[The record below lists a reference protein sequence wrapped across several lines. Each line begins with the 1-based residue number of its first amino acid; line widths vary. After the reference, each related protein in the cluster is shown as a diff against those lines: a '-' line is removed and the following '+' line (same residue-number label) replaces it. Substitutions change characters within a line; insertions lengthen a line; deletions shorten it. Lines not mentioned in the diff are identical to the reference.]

1 MLKTIFTKGEF
12 SMKRKIVT
20 AILATVLSTSLCA
33 CGISQE
39 DYNKVVSEK
48 EAVEKELATTKD
60 SLAQS
65 QEDYDTAIAAFD
77 SIQTEY
83 EAYKEKM
90 KPYEEMEAAEAEARK
105 AEAEA
110 AAKAQQAQ
118 DDATEAVASVW
129 DSDNGA
135 LADGATRDLYEDA
148 VKKVN
153 AVTDESVKK
162 SLKKS
167 LKSADKALSAIE
179 KEEAD
184 KKAKEEAI
192 ASANKEEQN
201 ALATALSYLDYSG
214 FSYKGLVKQLE
225 YEGYSNE
232 AATFAVDNCG
242 ADWNEQAAKV
252 AESYINYSSFS
263 RSGLIDQLQYE
274 GFTKDQA
281 EYGATAVG
289 Y

>member
-1 MLKTIFTKGEF
+1 
-12 SMKRKIVT
+12 MKRKIVT
-20 AILATVLSTSLCA
+20 VLLATVLSTSLCA

-148 VKKVN
+148 VKKVD

-179 KEEAD
+179 KEEAAN
-184 KKAKEEAI
+184 KAKE
-192 ASANKEEQN
+192 
-201 ALATALSYLDYSG
+201 
-214 FSYKGLVKQLE
+214 
-225 YEGYSNE
+225 
-232 AATFAVDNCG
+232 
-242 ADWNEQAAKV
+242 
-252 AESYINYSSFS
+252 
-263 RSGLIDQLQYE
+263 
-274 GFTKDQA
+274 
-281 EYGATAVG
+281 
-289 Y
+289 

>member
-1 MLKTIFTKGEF
+1 
-12 SMKRKIVT
+12 MKRKIVT

-39 DYNKVVSEK
+39 EYDKAVSAKLDAEEELEITKGSLNQLQSDY
-48 EAVEKELATTKD
+48 D
-60 SLAQS
+60 SLQS
-65 QEDYDTAIAAFD
+65 DYD
-77 SIQTEY
+77 S
-83 EAYKEKM
+83 YKEKM

-148 VKKVN
+148 VKKVD